1 MIYTIAEYAATI
13 TECIIILVFLIFS
26 LEYKPAPKQDKIHK
40 TIAFSALIITNAL
53 LWDNVSVLFR
63 HELLHICSYI
73 LLFYIAALSILNGK
87 WWHKLVVIM
96 IAILSVFLVNLLVT
110 ACSGMILKNHYAQ
123 ILLMRNPTR
132 IFLLFLT
139 KLGLAAILF
148 VTGNFIRNQKYT
160 LHLTQCIVT
169 VALLITSLI
178 TGVTVEKLLLDN
190 IVSHK
195 YASIIMICISVIV
208 VLLFFIIIQFS
219 IKNKADIL
227 RVSLQTR
234 LHDDEIRIN
243 ELIQMNHSVRTLK
256 HDLNNHITVLKKLI
270 SEHDF
275 QQAMNY
281 IEKIYDNVSDIPATS
296 NTNNSTLNAIL
307 DVKKL
312 ICKNENIDLK
322 CYLRNDLP
330 EFDSFSF
337 SKVFGNLLDNAIEAE
352 MKEEIREIK
361 ISVMSENNNIDI
373 IVQNRISHN
382 ILINGKLPETTKKDN
397 INHGLGMISITEAVN
412 KSNGAIDIY
421 EQDDWFVVHVIMPC

>member
-1 MIYTIAEYAATI
+1 MIYTIAEYTATI
-13 TECIIILVFLIFS
+13 IECIIILVFLIFA
-26 LEYKPAPKQDKIHK
+26 LGYKPVQEQTKIYK
-40 TIAFSALIITNAL
+40 TIAFAVLIIVNAL

-63 HELLHICSYI
+63 HELLHICSYV
-73 LLFYIAALSILNGK
+73 LLFYITSLAVLNGK
-87 WWHKLVVIM
+87 WWRKLVIIM
-96 IAILSVFLVNLLVT
+96 IAIVSVFLINLLVT
-110 ACSGMILKNHYAQ
+110 ACSGIILKNHYAQ

-139 KLGLAAILF
+139 KSGLAVILF
-148 VTGNFIRNQKYT
+148 VTGNFIRNKKYT
-160 LHLTQCIVT
+160 LRLSQCIMTAV
-169 VALLITSLI
+169 LLITSLI
-178 TGVTVEKLLLDN
+178 AGVTVEKLLLDN
-190 IVSHK
+190 IVSQK
-195 YASIIMICISVIV
+195 YASIIMICVSIIV

-227 RVSLQTR
+227 RASLQTR

-256 HDLNNHITVLKKLI
+256 HDLNNHITVLKRLI
-270 SEHDF
+270 SENDF

-281 IEKIYDNVSDIPATS
+281 IKKINDNVSDITATS

-312 ICKNENIDLK
+312 ICKNKNIDLK

-337 SKVFGNLLDNAIEAE
+337 SIIFGNLLDNAIEAE

-373 IVQNRISHN
+373 TVQNRISHSV
-382 ILINGKLPETTKKDN
+382 LINGKLPKTTKTDSR
-397 INHGLGMISITEAVN
+397 NHGLGMISITEAVDRN
-412 KSNGAIDIY
+412 NGAMDIY
-421 EQDDWFVVHVIMPC
+421 EQDGWFVVHVIMPC